1 MAVKGV
7 LLNVAL
13 IVQAVFG
20 VPSAKSVGM
29 RVRLGCKAGALRPRS
44 LLYWVCWNQ

>member
-13 IVQAVFG
+13 IVQAANF
-20 VPSAKSVGM
+20 PLPYSAVGM